1 MESDD
6 PTEQH
11 DLGPG
16 AGVDPDDDGHA
27 ALDAT
32 LQEVLEVG
40 DELDATLQEVLGD
53 GGQWQEAQ
61 WQLAVCVGGASI
73 DGELTEAVVH
83 ADGLAALQAA
93 ALAAADLRSR
103 TVVCVPDTGAESL
116 SCWAYV
122 SGLAGRVLDV
132 VADDQLYDCTGP
144 LSSGRE
150 AEETGRP
157 GRKIDSFQV
166 TVAQVLNGLDRDE
179 VGAARYARRTSLV
192 WCDDPVVYQAAAWL
206 AGVRDRRGDG
216 GRLPQL
222 DIDGEDLDLE
232 GVRLAGAAKR
242 RQTNAAANQAVA
254 EAVELS
260 ERQLR
265 LVGAAAVAVGD
276 VLTAMG
282 SNQDG
287 GLWNCP
293 RPGRHTHGDA
303 VPSLR
308 VSENSVRCFRCDSEW
323 MDPLRLVM
331 DAMQI
336 GPDDAADLLLALH
349 EGSFEPYAAA
359 IVAERESRGR
369 A

>member
-222 DIDGEDLDLE
+222 DIDGEELD
-232 GVRLAGAAKR
+232 RAHHRQGAALVVR
-242 RQTNAAANQAVA
+242 AAAPSESPAV
-254 EAVELS
+254 V
-260 ERQLR
+260 LR
-265 LVGAAAVAVGD
+265 ARHHFPRRARRDGD
-276 VLTAMG
+276 RPPAP
-282 SNQDG
+282 
-287 GLWNCP
+287 P
-293 RPGRHTHGDA
+293 RPDRPAHSGCRPHSVLLRPAHRPARGSCPSATGRVQGMQ
-303 VPSLR
+303 P
-308 VSENSVRCFRCDSEW
+308 
-323 MDPLRLVM
+323 MD
-331 DAMQI
+331 
-336 GPDDAADLLLALH
+336 G
-349 EGSFEPYAAA
+349 
-359 IVAERESRGR
+359 
-369 A
+369 